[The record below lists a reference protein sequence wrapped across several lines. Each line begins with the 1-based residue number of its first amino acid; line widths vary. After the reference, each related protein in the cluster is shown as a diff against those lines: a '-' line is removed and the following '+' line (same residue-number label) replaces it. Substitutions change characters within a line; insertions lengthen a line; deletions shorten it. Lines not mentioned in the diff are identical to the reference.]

1 MAASTATQTDSLV
14 ERPKPDV
21 KHATTL
27 HDLSEE
33 LLGLIIERVLRPSDL
48 KNVCLVSKK
57 FHSIA
62 VRSLYRNVALDLGS
76 DHDTRLSSFLN
87 PRNLGLQYIRQLRLY
102 LAETGDRCNQ
112 ERQAQFATRMI
123 LEFLP
128 EDVLEEFR
136 YVYYKTG
143 SREDAVAERA
153 WRATIIDLR
162 TPTAREDAD
171 ANSYYRNSWCPWKA
185 FSADTLL
192 LLYKRQRKMKWLEV
206 MDLDRDVLPELKK
219 AVKSTRSMFQC
230 TRKLALYPENRQTL
244 ALSGFFLERCKEHL
258 EELIVHCNFNDL
270 GGPSVPDGREL
281 NDSATEPGLL
291 SRTIFASLMPFDKCE
306 PLKNLTSL
314 RLHRISLRSCADTWC
329 QFINFQQLE
338 NLRLYHCAGADTLL
352 GQLSKSRNLPKSL
365 KVLELQH
372 RDNSDNEALLALD
385 GFLCLVSGLRDMVI
399 DLENV
404 KSLPAVAGIVRHSK
418 TLELLSVHC
427 AMEKHPNTSMASDC
441 DNEELVWTT
450 EDFEKICRACK
461 DLEQLSCAWPSTS
474 LIRTPAPDWK
484 RFESSAAALRNMVT
498 LHITTWP
505 NNKPSTT
512 LLPRMV
518 YESLL
523 QNLAQRMFELAADGR
538 DKGMPPV
545 VEIIDSEDEDELPA
559 APTGEAPSPSPAT
572 SSSFSPS
579 RLRLIAFG
587 VSDRIYERED
597 SRNQI
602 IFLKSFA
609 ADAEGKHRPFAV
621 PVGWCMRQ
629 FIEPRSE
636 VLDFVLH
643 RSSDHDAHPPVSD
656 YLSGSG
662 RLRRTGTGWVDE
674 RDDDD
679 D

>member
-1 MAASTATQTDSLV
+1 MAASTATQTESLV
-14 ERPKPDV
+14 ERRPKTDV
-21 KHATTL
+21 KHATTF

-33 LLGLIIERVLRPSDL
+33 LLGLIIERLLRPSDL
-48 KNVCLVSKK
+48 KNVCLVSKT
-57 FHSIA
+57 FHSLA

-102 LAETGDRCNQ
+102 LAESADRCNQ

-128 EDVLEEFR
+128 EDVLEEF
-136 YVYYKTG
+136 
-143 SREDAVAERA
+143 
-153 WRATIIDLR
+153 
-162 TPTAREDAD
+162 
-171 ANSYYRNSWCPWKA
+171 SWCPWKA

-219 AVKSTRSMFQC
+219 AVKATGPMFQC

-244 ALSGFFLERCKEHL
+244 ALSGFFLDKCKEQL

-270 GGPSVPDGREL
+270 GASSVPDGREL

-291 SRTIFASLMPFDKCE
+291 SRTIFSSLLPFDTCE

-314 RLHRISLRSCADTWC
+314 RLHRISLRYCADTWC
-329 QFINFQQLE
+329 KFINFQQLQ

-352 GQLSKSRNLPKSL
+352 GQLSKSKNLPKSL

-385 GFLCLVSGLRDMVI
+385 GFLCLASGLRDMVI

-427 AMEKHPNTSMASDC
+427 AMESHPNTSMASDC

-450 EDFEKICRACK
+450 QDFEKICRACK

-474 LIRTPAPDWK
+474 LIRSPAPDWK

-523 QNLAQRMFELAADGR
+523 QNLAQRMFGLASDGR

-545 VEIIDSEDEDELPA
+545 MESVDSEDEDELVISPA
-559 APTGEAPSPSPAT
+559 GDAPSTSPPT

-609 ADAEGKHRPFAV
+609 ADAEGKHRPFAA

-656 YLSGSG
+656 YLSGTG

-679 D
+679 

>member
-1 MAASTATQTDSLV
+1 MAASTATQTNSLV
-14 ERPKPDV
+14 ELPKPQT

-27 HDLSEE
+27 HDLSDE
-33 LLGLIIERVLRPSDL
+33 LLGLIIERVPRPSDL
-48 KNVCLVSKK
+48 KNACLVSKK

-87 PRNLGLQYIRQLRLY
+87 PRNIGLQHIRQLRLY
-102 LAETGDRCNQ
+102 LAESADRCNQ

-128 EDVLEEFR
+128 EDVLEEF
-136 YVYYKTG
+136 
-143 SREDAVAERA
+143 
-153 WRATIIDLR
+153 
-162 TPTAREDAD
+162 
-171 ANSYYRNSWCPWKA
+171 SWCPWKA
-185 FSADTLL
+185 FAADTVL

-219 AVKSTRSMFQC
+219 MAKTTGSMFQH
-230 TRKLALYPENRQTL
+230 TRKLALYPENRDTL
-244 ALSGFFLERCKEHL
+244 ALCGFFLEKCREQL
-258 EELIVHCNFNDL
+258 EELIVHCNFSDL

-291 SRTIFASLMPFDKCE
+291 SRTVFSSLMPFDTCE

-314 RLHRISLRSCADTWC
+314 RLHRISLRYCADTWC
-329 QFINFQQLE
+329 KFINFQQLE

-352 GQLSKSRNLPKSL
+352 GQLSKSRNLPKTL

-372 RDNSDNEALLALD
+372 RDNTDNEVLLALD
-385 GFLCLVSGLRDMVI
+385 GFLCLVSGLRDMII

-404 KSLPAVAGIVRHSK
+404 KSLPAAAGIVRHSK

-427 AMEKHPNTSMASDC
+427 ATENHPGNSMTSDC
-441 DNEELVWTT
+441 DNEELVWST
-450 EDFEKICRACK
+450 EDFDKICRACK

-474 LIRTPAPDWK
+474 LIRSPAPDWK
-484 RFESSAAALRNMVT
+484 RFESSAAVLRKMVT

-505 NNKPSTT
+505 NNKPSTQ

-545 VEIIDSEDEDELPA
+545 VESIDSDDEDDLPIV
-559 APTGEAPSPSPAT
+559 PPSNT
-572 SSSFSPS
+572 SSSGPDATPTPSS

-597 SRNQI
+597 SKNQV

-609 ADAEGKHRPFAV
+609 ADAEGKHRPHAV
-621 PVGWCMRQ
+621 PVGWCLRQ
-629 FIEPRSE
+629 YIEPRSE

-643 RSSDHDAHPPVSD
+643 RSSDRDAHPPVSD
-656 YLSGSG
+656 YLSGTG
-662 RLRRTGTGWVDE
+662 RLRHTTGGWGDE
-674 RDDDD
+674 RDDED
-679 D
+679 

>member
-1 MAASTATQTDSLV
+1 MAASTATQTDLLV
-14 ERPKPDV
+14 ELPKPQT

-27 HDLSEE
+27 HDLSDE
-33 LLGLIIERVLRPSDL
+33 LLGLIVERVPRPSDL
-48 KNVCLVSKK
+48 KNACLVSKK

-62 VRSLYRNVALDLGS
+62 VRSLYRHVALDLGS

-87 PRNLGLQYIRQLRLY
+87 PRNIGLQHIRQLRLY
-102 LAETGDRCNQ
+102 LAESADRCNQ

-136 YVYYKTG
+136 CVYYKTG
-143 SREDAVAERA
+143 SKEDAAAERA
-153 WRATIIDLR
+153 WRSDVLGLT
-162 TPTAREDAD
+162 TPEREDAD

-185 FSADTLL
+185 FAADTLL

-219 AVKSTRSMFQC
+219 MAKTTGAMFQH
-230 TRKLALYPENRQTL
+230 TRKLALYPENRDTL
-244 ALSGFFLERCKEHL
+244 ALSGFFLEKCREQL
-258 EELIVHCNFNDL
+258 EELIVHCNFSDL

-291 SRTIFASLMPFDKCE
+291 SRTVFASLMPFDTCQ

-314 RLHRISLRSCADTWC
+314 RLHRISLRYCADTWC
-329 QFINFQQLE
+329 KFINFQQLQ

-352 GQLSKSRNLPKSL
+352 GQLSKSRNLPKTL
-365 KVLELQH
+365 RVLELQH
-372 RDNSDNEALLALD
+372 RDNTDNEALLALD
-385 GFLCLVSGLRDMVI
+385 GFLCLVSGLQDMVI

-404 KSLPAVAGIVRHSK
+404 KSLPAAAGIVRHCK

-427 AMEKHPNTSMASDC
+427 ATENHPGNSMTSDC
-441 DNEELVWTT
+441 DNEELVWST
-450 EDFEKICRACK
+450 EDFDKICRACK

-474 LIRTPAPDWK
+474 LIRSPAPDWK
-484 RFESSAAALRNMVT
+484 RFESSAAVLRKMVT

-505 NNKPSTT
+505 NNKPSTQ

-523 QNLAQRMFELAADGR
+523 QNLAQRMFELATDGR
-538 DKGMPPV
+538 DKAMPPV
-545 VEIIDSEDEDELPA
+545 VVESIDSDDEDDLPVVPA
-559 APTGEAPSPSPAT
+559 GNTPSQSDSATTPS
-572 SSSFSPS
+572 S

-597 SRNQI
+597 SKNQI

-609 ADAEGKHRPFAV
+609 ADAEGKLRPHAV
-621 PVGWCMRQ
+621 PIGWCLRQ
-629 FIEPRSE
+629 YIEPRSE

-643 RSSDHDAHPPVSD
+643 RSSDRDAHPPVSD
-656 YLSGSG
+656 YLSGTG
-662 RLRRTGTGWVDE
+662 RLRHTTGGWGDE
-674 RDDDD
+674 RDDED
-679 D
+679 

>member
-14 ERPKPDV
+14 ELPKSQT

-27 HDLSEE
+27 HDLSDE
-33 LLGLIIERVLRPSDL
+33 LLGLIIERVPRPSDL
-48 KNVCLVSKK
+48 KNACLVSKK
-57 FHSIA
+57 FHAIA
-62 VRSLYRNVALDLGS
+62 VRSLYRNVALDLGG

-87 PRNLGLQYIRQLRLY
+87 PRNIGLQHIRQLRLY
-102 LAETGDRCNQ
+102 LAESADRCNQ

-128 EDVLEEFR
+128 EDVLEEF
-136 YVYYKTG
+136 
-143 SREDAVAERA
+143 
-153 WRATIIDLR
+153 
-162 TPTAREDAD
+162 
-171 ANSYYRNSWCPWKA
+171 SWCPWKA
-185 FSADTLL
+185 FAADTLL

-219 AVKSTRSMFQC
+219 MAKTTGAMFQH
-230 TRKLALYPENRQTL
+230 TRKLALYPENRDTL
-244 ALSGFFLERCKEHL
+244 ALSGFFLEKCREQL
-258 EELIVHCNFNDL
+258 EELIVHCNFSDL
-270 GGPSVPDGREL
+270 GGPSVPDGSEL

-291 SRTIFASLMPFDKCE
+291 SRTVFSSLMPFDTCE

-314 RLHRISLRSCADTWC
+314 RLHRISLRYCADTWC
-329 QFINFQQLE
+329 KFINFQQLE

-352 GQLSKSRNLPKSL
+352 GQLSKSRNLPKTL

-372 RDNSDNEALLALD
+372 RDNTDNEALLALD

-404 KSLPAVAGIVRHSK
+404 KSLPAAAGIVRHSK

-427 AMEKHPNTSMASDC
+427 ATENHPGNSMTSDC
-441 DNEELVWTT
+441 DNEELVWST
-450 EDFEKICRACK
+450 EDFDKICRACK

-474 LIRTPAPDWK
+474 LIRSPAPDWK
-484 RFESSAAALRNMVT
+484 RFESSAAVLRKMVT

-505 NNKPSTT
+505 NNKPSTQ

-545 VEIIDSEDEDELPA
+545 VESIDSDDEDDLPIL
-559 APTGEAPSPSPAT
+559 PSGNT
-572 SSSFSPS
+572 SSSAPDATVTPSS

-597 SRNQI
+597 SKNQV

-609 ADAEGKHRPFAV
+609 ADAEGKHRPHAV
-621 PVGWCMRQ
+621 PVGWCLRQ
-629 FIEPRSE
+629 YIEPRSE

-643 RSSDHDAHPPVSD
+643 RSSDRDAHPPVSD
-656 YLSGSG
+656 YLSGTG
-662 RLRRTGTGWVDE
+662 RLRHTTGGWGDE
-674 RDDDD
+674 RDDED
-679 D
+679 